1 MFALMNLMSMVLLD
15 GKVVEQDLEAAR
27 HWLNQAALNAAK
39 GDDFLDD
46 LARRI
51 RLLLTDTD
59 NA

>member
-1 MFALMNLMSMVLLD
+1 MFYQD

-51 RLLLTDTD
+51 RLLLSYTGNT
-59 NA
+59 